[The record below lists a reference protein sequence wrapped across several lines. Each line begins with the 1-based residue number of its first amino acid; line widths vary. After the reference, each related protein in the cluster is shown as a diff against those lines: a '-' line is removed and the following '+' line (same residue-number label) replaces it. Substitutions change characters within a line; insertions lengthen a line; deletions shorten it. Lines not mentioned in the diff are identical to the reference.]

1 MIEMKK
7 EEQWIKENF
16 GELKFN
22 LKKEQEELFHYIAHK
37 LDGSS
42 VFEVPYLEV
51 VSEYL
56 NYNIVNAAYA
66 YMMYLTT
73 DSLIQKYNI
82 GGVNEEN
89 KDIANKVLD
98 KVVKATVHD
107 DDYAWM
113 ELEEMILP
121 LFKDD
126 EFVKFYA
133 ENIYSV
139 RGCLWHIHYINPVI
153 KDTADEV
160 DRIGL
165 LLEDIV
171 HYVGEEKN
179 IKMTEKEERAG
190 AAYWCNEI
198 IGLPILFTESNWLMF
213 SPVLFLAATHD
224 VKDGK
229 IGTIM
234 EYSTPTMLEELQD
247 CIARTYQQLD
257 GILDIKN
264 PPLALQEKLEQI
276 KKIYQVNSLEQ
287 GYNR

>member
-1 MIEMKK
+1 MKK

-22 LKKEQEELFHYIAHK
+22 LKKEQEELFNYIAHK

-42 VFEVPYLEV
+42 IFELPYLEM
-51 VSEYL
+51 VSVYL
-56 NYNIVNAAYA
+56 KYNILNAAYA

-98 KVVKATVHD
+98 KVVKATVSD
-107 DDYAWM
+107 DDYALI

-139 RGCLWHIHYINPVI
+139 RGCLWHIHYINPAI
-153 KDTADEV
+153 KDTMEEIDGISN
-160 DRIGL
+160 DL
-165 LLEDIV
+165 LFLQDIV

-179 IKMTEKEERAG
+179 IKITEKEELAG

-213 SPVLFLAATHD
+213 SPVLFLAATCED
-224 VKDGK
+224 KDGK

-234 EYSTPTMLEELQD
+234 EYSTPTMLEELQN

-276 KKIYQVNSLEQ
+276 SLEQ
-287 GYNR
+287 GYSR

>member
-1 MIEMKK
+1 VIEMKK

-22 LKKEQEELFHYIAHK
+22 LKKEQEELFNYIAHE
-37 LDGSS
+37 LDGSNI
-42 VFEVPYLEV
+42 FELPYLEI

-56 NYNIVNAAYA
+56 DYNILNAAYA

-73 DSLIQKYNI
+73 DNLIQ
-82 GGVNEEN
+82 NEEN
-89 KDIANKVLD
+89 KGIANKVLD
-98 KVVKATVHD
+98 KVIKATVYD
-107 DDYAWM
+107 DDYAWI
-113 ELEEMILP
+113 ELKEMILP

-133 ENIYSV
+133 ENIYSM
-139 RGCLWHIHYINPVI
+139 RDINPVTR
-153 KDTADEV
+153 DTIDEV
-160 DRIGL
+160 DRIGF

-171 HYVGEEKN
+171 HAVGEKKN
-179 IKMTEKEERAG
+179 IKMTEKEELAG

-213 SPVLFLAATHD
+213 SPVLFLAATYD

-234 EYSTPTMLEELQD
+234 EYSTPTMLEELQN
-247 CIARTYQQLD
+247 CIARTYRQLD
-257 GILDIKN
+257 TDEEYELFGILDIKN
-264 PPLALQEKLEQI
+264 PSLALQEKLEQNFPLQAYI
-276 KKIYQVNSLEQ
+276 VWL
-287 GYNR
+287 

>member
-22 LKKEQEELFHYIAHK
+22 LKKEQEELFNYIAHE
-37 LDGSS
+37 LDGSNI
-42 VFEVPYLEV
+42 FELPYLEI

-56 NYNIVNAAYA
+56 DYNILNAAYA

-73 DSLIQKYNI
+73 DNLIQ
-82 GGVNEEN
+82 NEEN
-89 KDIANKVLD
+89 KGIANKVLD
-98 KVVKATVHD
+98 KVIKATVYD
-107 DDYAWM
+107 DDYAWI
-113 ELEEMILP
+113 ELKEMILP

-133 ENIYSV
+133 ENIYSM
-139 RGCLWHIHYINPVI
+139 RDINPVTR
-153 KDTADEV
+153 DTIDEV
-160 DRIGL
+160 DRIGF

-171 HYVGEEKN
+171 HAVGEEKN
-179 IKMTEKEERAG
+179 IKMTEKEELAG

-213 SPVLFLAATHD
+213 SPVLFLAATYD

-234 EYSTPTMLEELQD
+234 EYSTPTMLEELQN
-247 CIARTYQQLD
+247 CIARTYWQLD

-264 PPLALQEKLEQI
+264 PSLALQEKLEQKYKLYSQNLSAI
-276 KKIYQVNSLEQ
+276 RY
-287 GYNR
+287 R

>member
-1 MIEMKK
+1 MKK

-22 LKKEQEELFHYIAHK
+22 LKKEQEELFNYIAHE

-42 VFEVPYLEV
+42 VFELPYLEI

-56 NYNIVNAAYA
+56 DYNILNAAYA

-73 DSLIQKYNI
+73 DNLIQ
-82 GGVNEEN
+82 NEKN

-98 KVVKATVHD
+98 KVVKATVYD
-107 DDYAWM
+107 DDHLCCTLAWI

-133 ENIYSV
+133 ENIYSM
-139 RGCLWHIHYINPVI
+139 RDINPVTR
-153 KDTADEV
+153 DTVDEV
-160 DRIGL
+160 DRIGF

-171 HYVGEEKN
+171 HAVGEEKN
-179 IKMTEKEERAG
+179 IKMTEKEELAG

-213 SPVLFLAATHD
+213 SPVLFLAATYD
-224 VKDGK
+224 TKDGK

-234 EYSTPTMLEELQD
+234 EYSTPTMLEELQN

-276 KKIYQVNSLEQ
+276 SLEQ
-287 GYNR
+287 GYSR

>member
-1 MIEMKK
+1 MKK

-22 LKKEQEELFHYIAHK
+22 LKKEQEELFNYIAHK

-42 VFEVPYLEV
+42 IFELPYLEM
-51 VSEYL
+51 VSVYL
-56 NYNIVNAAYA
+56 KYNIINAAYA

-98 KVVKATVHD
+98 KVVKAISD
-107 DDYAWM
+107 DDYAEI

-139 RGCLWHIHYINPVI
+139 RGCLWHIHYINPAI
-153 KDTADEV
+153 KDTMEEIDGISN
-160 DRIGL
+160 DL
-165 LLEDIV
+165 LFLQDIV

-179 IKMTEKEERAG
+179 IKMTEKEELAG

-213 SPVLFLAATHD
+213 SPVLFLAATYED
-224 VKDGK
+224 KDGK

-234 EYSTPTMLEELQD
+234 EYSTPTMLEELQN
-247 CIARTYQQLD
+247 CITRTYQQLD

-276 KKIYQVNSLEQ
+276 SLEQ
-287 GYNR
+287 GYSR